1 MNLIEAVFIKETG
14 GGGGGGDVP
23 LPVELEMLRMLEYL
37 RWVEE
42 MT

>member
-1 MNLIEAVFIKETG
+1 MNLIEALFIKETG
-14 GGGGGGDVP
+14 GGATWP
-23 LPVELEMLRMLEYL
+23 LPVELEMLRMLGYL